1 MLIKKADNVRLFCF
15 YTPPILA
22 KSLILEKIFKCS
34 KIKQFWPQQSEKP
47 VMPSANNLWIVART
61 IS

>member
-34 KIKQFWPQQSEKP
+34 KIKQPFYSSK
-47 VMPSANNLWIVART
+47 MARY
-61 IS
+61 S